1 MNGENKMIGI
11 IGGDMR
17 FVYLA
22 KMLCDD
28 GFEVCVYGQ
37 GDKTPDCAVRCVSVD
52 DSMNCCDLIVLPLPF
67 TRDGKNINAP
77 FFDEKIPIAGLTARK
92 SLSPCIA
99 SGMLGEYANERG
111 WVDYFDEEMMIKNA
125 LPSAEG
131 AIMLA
136 LEHMPSTLCKSSAF
150 VIGYGRIGK
159 LLASKLKALGASVT
173 VFARKPADRA
183 YARAILAE
191 SADITALRAELP
203 FADVV
208 FNTVPAAL
216 LERED
221 IEAMKP
227 TAVFIELASVAC
239 CDSEKIIK
247 APSLPSRCAPV
258 SAAEYIRDSLYDMI
272 AAGKIKGRRRR

>member
-92 SLSPCIA
+92 SSVYRRRHA
-99 SGMLGEYANERG
+99 
-111 WVDYFDEEMMIKNA
+111 
-125 LPSAEG
+125 
-131 AIMLA
+131 
-136 LEHMPSTLCKSSAF
+136 
-150 VIGYGRIGK
+150 GRI
-159 LLASKLKALGASVT
+159 
-173 VFARKPADRA
+173 RKRT
-183 YARAILAE
+183 RMGGLF
-191 SADITALRAELP
+191 R
-203 FADVV
+203 
-208 FNTVPAAL
+208 
-216 LERED
+216 
-221 IEAMKP
+221 
-227 TAVFIELASVAC
+227 
-239 CDSEKIIK
+239 
-247 APSLPSRCAPV
+247 
-258 SAAEYIRDSLYDMI
+258 
-272 AAGKIKGRRRR
+272 